1 MLFSSDSQE
10 EIVEMSLIIRKIS
23 LHNKPVAVKN
33 SCQQEIQIRLGF
45 PSQRKKKKNRMR
57 AIIELFSK
65 LCYYSEKEQS

>member
-45 PSQRKKKKNRMR
+45 PFQRKKIYRMR